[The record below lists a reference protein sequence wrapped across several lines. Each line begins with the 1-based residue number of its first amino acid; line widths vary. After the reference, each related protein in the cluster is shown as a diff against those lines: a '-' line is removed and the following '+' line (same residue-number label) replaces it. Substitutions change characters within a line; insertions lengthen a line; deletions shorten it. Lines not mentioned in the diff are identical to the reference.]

1 MATGT
6 RLEWENGAH
15 AAAARTVA
23 PATLVERLA
32 HAIERGAQH
41 LLSLQA
47 KQGYW
52 VGELEADTTLE
63 SDYIY
68 YLNVLGK
75 AEPGRISKLANY
87 VRQRQLPDGGWSTYF
102 GGPSELNATVKAY
115 FGLKIAG
122 DSPSA
127 PHMLRAK
134 QRVHELGGL
143 EWTNSYVRFNM
154 ALVGALGWEM
164 TPAIPPELLLFPN
177 WFNFNIYEMSSW
189 TRGFL
194 VPMSILYAIKPR
206 WTLPMDV
213 SVEELFVKAGRR
225 AVAFD
230 WDKQLV
236 SWRNFFLMADR
247 AYKIYDRLPWKPLR
261 KRALT
266 QAKEWMLDHME
277 HSEGLAAIFPGFMNS
292 TFVLMATG
300 HSLDEPITARE
311 IAEFGKL
318 EIEEEDTIRIQPCV
332 SPVWDTAIAL
342 TALAEAGLPPNHPAM
357 VKAADWLLDKQIT
370 HHGDWQIK
378 NRDAEPGGWAFEFRN
393 DWYPDVDDTGF
404 VLIAL
409 QRVDFPDR
417 GRMNEAIRRGV
428 NWLLSM
434 QNKDGGWGAF
444 DRDNNKHFLTRIPF
458 ADHNA
463 MIDPS
468 TADVTAR
475 VMEAMARL
483 GIPSDH
489 PAMKRGEEFLKHD
502 QKVDGSWYGRWGVNY
517 IYGTGGVLRALE
529 AAGMTARDLARRATA
544 WLQSVQ
550 NSDGGYGE
558 TCASYDDESQKGIGK
573 STPSQTAW
581 ALIGLMAAG
590 EMKELSVTRAVE
602 FLLTRQ
608 NLDGSWDE
616 DEPTGTGFPRVFYLK
631 YHLYRN
637 SFPVYALGRYRNM
650 LEGRNEY
657 HSVELDAAD
666 FRSRSN

>member
-1 MATGT
+1 MAAGT
-6 RLEWENGAH
+6 RLEWESGAQ
-15 AAAARTVA
+15 AAARAVT
-23 PATLVERLA
+23 PATMAERLA
-32 HAIERGAQH
+32 QVIERGAQH

-47 KQGYW
+47 EEGYW
-52 VGELEADTTLE
+52 IGELEADTTLE

-68 YLNVLGK
+68 YLNVLGR
-75 AEPGRISKLANY
+75 AEPERIAKLARY
-87 VRQRQLPDGGWSTYF
+87 VRQRQLADGGWNTYF
-102 GGPSELNATVKAY
+102 DGPSNLNATVKAY
-115 FGLKIAG
+115 FALKIAG
-122 DSPSA
+122 DSIEA
-127 PHMLRAK
+127 PHMVRAK
-134 QRVHELGGL
+134 ERVHAMGGL

-154 ALVGALGWEM
+154 ALVGALGWDM
-164 TPAIPPELLLFPN
+164 TPAIPPELMLFPN

-213 SVEELFVKAGRR
+213 SVNELFVTPGRK

-261 KRALT
+261 KRALN

-300 HSLDEPITARE
+300 HTLDEPIAARE

-318 EIEEEDTIRIQPCV
+318 EIEEDDTIRIQPCV

-357 VKAADWLLDKQIT
+357 VKAADWLLHKQIT
-370 HHGDWQIK
+370 NGGDWQIK

-417 GRMNEAIRRGV
+417 ARMHEAVRRGV
-428 NWLLSM
+428 SWLLSM

-444 DRDNNKHFLTRIPF
+444 DRDNSKHFLTRIPF

-475 VMEAMARL
+475 VMESLARL

-489 PAMKRGEEFLKHD
+489 PAMKRGVEFLNHD
-502 QKVDGSWYGRWGVNY
+502 QKADGSWYGRWGVNY
-517 IYGTGGVLRALE
+517 LYGTGGVLRALE
-529 AAGMTARDLARRATA
+529 AAGMSARDIARRAA
-544 WLQSVQ
+544 DWLRSVQ
-550 NSDGGYGE
+550 QSDGGFGE
-558 TCASYDDESQKGIGK
+558 SCASYDDESKKSVGV

-590 EMKELSVTRAVE
+590 EIKEPCVDRAIQ

-608 NLDGSWDE
+608 NADGSWDE

-650 LEGRNEY
+650 LEGRSEY
-657 HSVELDAAD
+657 HSVELDAAE
-666 FRSRSN
+666 FRTRSN